1 MTSDR
6 RTLIGSA
13 AVLAACALL
22 AACGGGTGD
31 TPAEKPRL
39 VLFGESHAS
48 RWCDYNADTLTRWD
62 WINRGV
68 GGENTPDGLKRLPD
82 ALALQPDLFVLWEGG
97 NDATRWGDLNEGAYG
112 AMLRMM
118 ATSGTPCLA
127 ITTPPILRSAHEGE
141 AAARVATAQRR
152 LCAIE
157 GIPVFDIKP
166 MLDASLMLTDL
177 LHLNAAGYRMAAHRL
192 GWT

>member
-1 MTSDR
+1 MNVDR

-13 AVLAACALL
+13 AVFAACALL

-31 TPAEKPRL
+31 TQKPRL

-48 RWCDYNADTLTRWD
+48 RWCEYNAATLTRWD

-68 GGENTPDGLKRLPD
+68 GGENTPDGLKRLPE
-82 ALALQPDLFVLWEGG
+82 ALALRPQLLVLWEGG
-97 NDATRWGDLNEGAYG
+97 NDATRWGDLNEGAYS
-112 AMLRMM
+112 AMLRMI
-118 ATSGTPCLA
+118 ATSGTPCIA
-127 ITTPPILRSAHEGE
+127 ITTPPILRSVHEGE

-157 GIPVFDIKP
+157 GIPLFDIQP
-166 MLDASLMLTDL
+166 MLDASLMLPDM
-177 LHLNAAGYRMAAHRL
+177 LHLNADGYRLAARSL